1 MEPEAD
7 FTVSNPNP
15 EENESV
21 TLRDASEHPG
31 EDNGERIVSWEW
43 DIQGIGQKSGRT
55 VSASWPVAGTYKI
68 TLTVTDQD
76 GDSDSKTKSV
86 VVAAAPPVANISV
99 NPKRILA
106 GREVTISGDG
116 SVAGGS
122 RTIQW
127 DRNEWQILR
136 PDGTVKW
143 SGVQRYPKNDPPP
156 NQMFNSPGTWKVR
169 LRVTD
174 SGGNKSEWAE
184 ETVEVLPDQPPEAD
198 FWVSTGAVRNT
209 VDNFSLTVYDQ
220 SQLPMPDAFED
231 RISRRTWTLIY
242 DKNNNRV
249 FGDGGDETITAADTT
264 KSARIIQG
272 SNNDPNPELVFY
284 QTGRYKLT
292 LTVQEEWYG
301 WGRWNPG
308 LQADTNSK
316 PSNEC
321 VINVQNLPPYVGIGA
336 SRPEPKADIL
346 FVLGQID
353 NKRDY
358 LNAFNA
364 NLPGF
369 LGKLAEYGIDAKAY
383 QNDAMSTG
391 SVTRVDQSDYY
402 IYLIGDPVNPLYKV
416 YVQRNGG
423 GFHVERRDQSGNYVT
438 ALRTVSYG
446 GNDIDLHAS
455 GHGYSYGVTV
465 DNNGQIVTNFSCG
478 HDNSYRTIWV
488 DANGVIH
495 VKYYVADDQGYTST
509 QTWDYYD
516 GKVELI
522 KTNTDGRTPYRTLT
536 QVDADTVQVYGT
548 HSGTW
553 ELTYTLN
560 YPPTLA
566 KLQEVALGTPWRF
579 GVTRFVVLINN
590 ATFQDYAQRAQF
602 VNYMKNN
609 NAGLIA
615 EAGSSN
621 YSQCAQIVN
630 EIGRDIVFT
639 INDAASDLNEIAS
652 YIIDYI
658 GQKDMLANV
667 VLVNQRFVTMSF
679 ENDREADAIVG
690 RTWYYEHDPNHLMG
704 YDLSNSLGLNTDVH
718 QKTFAQPLNSFAKP
732 GTYTVKFR
740 VQDQPPN
747 SPYWNDPDA
756 GRKWSQWAEMKVHV
770 HRKPVASFIVT
781 PSNPVIGQQLVY
793 QDLSYDPDLQS
804 TDPEGKKGIRAWQWQ
819 YRVNGGEWITSAE
832 PPAYFTDPGNI
843 EVRLRVQDFL
853 GAWSDWTVRSITVQ
867 NRKPVAYFQAW
878 PNPAGRT
885 EEVKLLDDSYD
896 PDGDDI
902 TAWEWTIQGIGTRTS
917 RNVTGISWANP
928 GTYQVALRVRD
939 QHGLWSDPYTGQM
952 VVENRLPNRPP
963 VAAISFNP
971 NPGYTGETLT
981 ALGTGSFDPDT
992 GDYIKACLWRYKPPN
1007 GGWTG
1012 PISQYRGEAGF
1023 LRLGVVPKDDQTG
1036 TWTFELTVIDSHDAM
1051 ATKTAT
1057 VRVEPGFAV
1066 RVDGVIP
1073 QPTERGRNMIV
1084 RSSAYRPS
1092 DGQKVAIDAMKV
1104 IIPTGNLPA
1113 GWQPFE
1119 AWMTYN
1125 PSLGAW
1131 EYTYLIPEKEQEGR
1145 WPDDGWYTVKVIGYR
1160 NGIAKEAYYN
1170 FEVRG
1175 HILKRLI
1182 IQTES
1187 W

>member
-21 TLRDASEHPG
+21 TLRDASTHPG

-43 DIQGIGQKSGRT
+43 DIQGIGQKSGKT

-86 VVAAAPPVANISV
+86 VVAAAPPVADISV
-99 NPKRILA
+99 NPGRILA
-106 GREVTISGDG
+106 GRQVTISGDG
-116 SVAGGS
+116 STAGGG

-127 DRNEWQILR
+127 DRNEWQIYR
-136 PDGTVKW
+136 PDGTLKW
-143 SGVQRYPKNDPPP
+143 SGVQRYPKNDSPP
-156 NQMFNSPGTWKVR
+156 NQMFNLPGTWKVR

-184 ETVEVLPDQPPEAD
+184 ETIEVLPDQPPAAD
-198 FWVSTGAVRNT
+198 FWVATGAVRHT

-231 RISRRTWTLIY
+231 RISRRTWTLIC
-242 DKNNNRV
+242 DKNNNGV
-249 FGDGGDETITAADTT
+249 FGDSGDETITAADSN
-264 KSARIIQG
+264 KSARIIQSSG
-272 SNNDPNPELVFY
+272 NDPNPRLVFY

-301 WGRWNPG
+301 WGRWNTG
-308 LQADTNSK
+308 LQANTNSK
-316 PSNEC
+316 PANEC
-321 VINVQNLPPYVGIGA
+321 VINVQNLPPYVGIGT

-391 SVTRVDQSDYY
+391 SVTRVDQSNYY
-402 IYLIGDPVNPLYKV
+402 IYLIGDPANPLYKV

-455 GHGYSYGVTV
+455 GHGYSYGVTI

-495 VKYYVADDQGYTST
+495 VKYYVADDEGYTST

-536 QVDADTVQVYGT
+536 QVDGDTVQVHGT

-566 KLQEVALGTPWRF
+566 KLQEVALGTPWRP

-602 VNYMKNN
+602 VNYMKGN

-615 EAGSSN
+615 EAWSSN

-639 INDAASDLNEIAS
+639 INDALSDLNEIAS

-667 VLVNQRFVTMSF
+667 VLVNQRFVTTSF

-690 RTWYYEHDPNHLMG
+690 RTWYYEHDPDHIMG
-704 YDLSNSLGLNTDVH
+704 YGLSNSWGLNTDV
-718 QKTFAQPLNSFAKP
+718 QRKTFAQPLNSFAKP

-747 SPYWNDPDA
+747 SPYWNDPGA

-770 HRKPVASFIVT
+770 HRKPMAGFTVA
-781 PSNPVIGQQLVY
+781 PSNPVIGRQVAY

-819 YRVNGGEWITSAE
+819 YRINGGEWITSAE
-832 PPAYFTDPGNI
+832 PPAYFTDPGNV

-853 GAWSDWTVRSITVQ
+853 GAWSDWAIRSITVQ

-878 PNPAGRT
+878 PNPAGKT
-885 EEVKLLDDSYD
+885 EQVALLDTSYD

-902 TAWEWTIQGIGTRTS
+902 TAWEWAIQH
-917 RNVTGISWANP
+917 
-928 GTYQVALRVRD
+928 RD
-939 QHGLWSDPYTGQM
+939 AHDPECNRDLLGQP
-952 VVENRLPNRPP
+952 RHL
-963 VAAISFNP
+963 
-971 NPGYTGETLT
+971 PGYFT
-981 ALGTGSFDPDT
+981 GTGPARAVVRPVY
-992 GDYIKACLWRYKPPN
+992 GLCGGGEPP
-1007 GGWTG
+1007 
-1012 PISQYRGEAGF
+1012 A
-1023 LRLGVVPKDDQTG
+1023 
-1036 TWTFELTVIDSHDAM
+1036 
-1051 ATKTAT
+1051 
-1057 VRVEPGFAV
+1057 
-1066 RVDGVIP
+1066 
-1073 QPTERGRNMIV
+1073 QPPASGRH
-1084 RSSAYRPS
+1084 
-1092 DGQKVAIDAMKV
+1092 K
-1104 IIPTGNLPA
+1104 L
-1113 GWQPFE
+1113 
-1119 AWMTYN
+1119 
-1125 PSLGAW
+1125 
-1131 EYTYLIPEKEQEGR
+1131 
-1145 WPDDGWYTVKVIGYR
+1145 
-1160 NGIAKEAYYN
+1160 
-1170 FEVRG
+1170 
-1175 HILKRLI
+1175 
-1182 IQTES
+1182 
-1187 W
+1187 